1 MKIIPVPKL
10 KLEKKMSL
18 QNNDDDDD
26 VDKRQNTF
34 WGGSFDKQ
42 GVEFT
47 FLSLLPVKWINK
59 NKIR

>member
-1 MKIIPVPKL
+1 
-10 KLEKKMSL
+10 MSL
-18 QNNDDDDD
+18 KNNDDDGDD

-34 WGGSFDKQ
+34 LGGSFDKQ